1 MILTE
6 YLRELPRGGK
16 AALARA
22 AGMSPAYLYQISA
35 GIRPIPPDR
44 VLAIEAAT
52 EYQVS
57 RHELRP
63 DLYPKEP
70 WCQCPACLREREE
83 AA

>member
-1 MILTE
+1 MRVIDKAVRTIGSQK
-6 YLRELPRGGK
+6 EL
-16 AALARA
+16 ALAVGVTPMAVNLWKKR
-22 AGMSPAYLYQISA
+22 GRVPAE
-35 GIRPIPPDR
+35 R

-57 RHELRP
+57 RHDLRP